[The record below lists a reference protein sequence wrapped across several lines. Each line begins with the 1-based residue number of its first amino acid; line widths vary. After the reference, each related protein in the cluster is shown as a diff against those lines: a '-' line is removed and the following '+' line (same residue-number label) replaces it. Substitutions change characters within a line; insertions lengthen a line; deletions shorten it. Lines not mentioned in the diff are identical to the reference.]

1 MNKIEIKNNTI
12 EYSDID
18 ENIEIKTSKALVTTF
33 KITFKSSADI
43 EIYFDSDE
51 ETKLSIEYDISKNVD
66 VNIFEFRKGFKTKVQ
81 YKYNLKDNARLYL
94 YRLNMGEFV
103 RELDFVSLKG
113 KNSSIE
119 FNLRTLNQ
127 NEEKYDIYISH
138 ENKDTKSIVDNI
150 GIAFKE
156 GIIFNVTGEVE
167 KGNKNSYLDQNNQ
180 IVTFV
185 PSKCQINPNLL
196 VEEFD
201 TNANHNALIGTLD
214 QDAIFYLMS
223 RGIKEE
229 EAIKLLCQGLILN
242 NLKDIFDKEKIIK
255 IINEYWG

>member
-1 MNKIEIKNNTI
+1 MNKIEIKNNII
-12 EYSDID
+12 EFSDIN
-18 ENIEIKTSKALVTTF
+18 ENIEIKTTKTLVTTF
-33 KITFKSSADI
+33 KIAFKSSIDL

-51 ETKLSIEYDISKNVD
+51 ETKLTIEYDVAKNVD
-66 VNIFEFRKGFKTKVQ
+66 VRIFEFRKGFKTKVQ
-81 YKYNLKDNARLYL
+81 YKYNLKDNSRLYL
-94 YRLNMGEFV
+94 YRLNMSEFM
-103 RELDFVSLKG
+103 RELDFVTLKG
-113 KNSSIE
+113 KNSTIE

-127 NEEKYDIYISH
+127 NEEKYDIYILH

-156 GIIFNVTGEVE
+156 GIIFNVTGEVQ
-167 KGNKNSYLDQNNQ
+167 KGNTGSNLDQNNQ

-185 PSKCQINPNLL
+185 PSKCQVNPNLL
-196 VEEFD
+196 VEEFN

-214 QDAIFYLMS
+214 KDAIFYLMS
-223 RGIKEE
+223 RGIKEA

-242 NLKDIFDKEKIIK
+242 NLSETFDKEKIIK